1 MKALADVHNLSGKR
15 VLLRADLNVPIEAG
29 VVTDP
34 FRITRTVQTLL
45 YLREHGARTIIAAHL
60 GDGAQSLEPVA
71 DTLNSY
77 LHVQYVPDVVGS
89 EAHLAVSAMADGDII
104 LLENL
109 RREPGEKGNDPAFA
123 HALASLADLYVND
136 AFAAS
141 HRAHAS
147 IVGVP
152 QLLPHYAGL
161 LYMDELTHL
170 QKALTPEQPSLVIL
184 GGAKFETKEP
194 LIKKLLDT
202 YDNVFLAGALV
213 NDALKA
219 KGCEVGVSR
228 ISNHVPG
235 KDVLSHPRLLF
246 PSDVLVERQ
255 DGQARVRDIR
265 AVLPDEKIVDI
276 GPESFAALMPYI
288 HAAKTI
294 LWNGPT
300 GLYEDGY
307 DDWTHVLAE
316 ALAGSTAKTIVGGG
330 DTVAAIANAHVLQ
343 QFSFVSTAGGAMIEF
358 LLNGTLP
365 GIEALE

>member
-1 MKALADVHNLSGKR
+1 MKLLVDAGDLAGKR
-15 VLLRADLNVPIEAG
+15 VFLRADLNVPIAAG

-34 FRITRTVQTLL
+34 FRITRTIQTLL
-45 YLREHGARTIIAAHL
+45 YLKDRGARTIIAAHL
-60 GDGAQSLEPVA
+60 GNEGSLEPVA
-71 DTLNSY
+71 DTLNAY
-77 LHVQYVPDVVGS
+77 LPVHFVRDTAGD
-89 EAHLAVSAMADGDII
+89 EAHMAISAMADGDII

-109 RREPGEKGNDPAFA
+109 RHDPGEKGNDPTFA
-123 HALASLADLYVND
+123 QKLASLADVYVND

-147 IVGVP
+147 IVELP
-152 QLLPHYAGL
+152 KLLPSYAGL
-161 LYMDELTHL
+161 LFMDEYRHL
-170 QKALTPEQPSLVIL
+170 KEALTPEQPSLVIL
-184 GGAKFETKEP
+184 GGAKFDTKEP

-202 YDNVFLAGALV
+202 YNHVFLAGALV

-228 ISNHVPG
+228 ISEHVP
-235 KDVLSHPRLLF
+235 DASVLTHANLLL

-276 GPESFAALMPYI
+276 GPESFAALMPHI
-288 HAAKTI
+288 HAAQTI

-307 DDWTHVLAE
+307 DDWTHVIAE
-316 ALAGSTAKTIVGGG
+316 ALAGSRAKTIVGGG

-358 LLNGTLP
+358 LLSGTLP
-365 GIEALE
+365 GIEALG